1 MTKVRFTFVDVQG
14 NPLPLM
20 EFKLIVRR
28 ASFNDEEVGVTLP
41 EQLTVVT
48 DATGQVIVDL
58 WPLKTAYRIQIA
70 EEYEELCG
78 KLNWSFY
85 VPHTDQ
91 IVEAQ
96 SLFLVPAPNNIP
108 WDEEAIG
115 KITQAVIDSHDSAVA
130 ADASADRAE
139 LAATTVAGDAQSA
152 RDSAED
158 ALLSKNSAAASAT
171 TASDAAT
178 AAGLS
183 KVAAKA
189 SEDAADASE
198 LAAEQSA
205 ATAGT
210 QAGVATDAGNLAK
223 RWASD
228 SENVVVADGK
238 ESSYSYSRKSATS
251 ATSAADSAGISGTQ
265 AGLATAAKTAAEAAA
280 LTATAKAGEASAS
293 AATALTEANRS
304 KEEADRAQ
312 GYASALTGSLV
323 EAGSID
329 LSSNQY
335 PAKPQFSS
343 FWKVV
348 VGGVVGGVDYGIGD
362 TLVYSKTLDQFYK
375 IDNTESVS
383 SVNGKTG
390 ALTLVKADVGLS
402 QVDNTSDANKPVS
415 TAQQT
420 ALNGKQ
426 ASAANLTA
434 FAGLTG
440 AVDQLPYFTG
450 AGALSLATLT
460 AKARLL
466 MARTDTAG
474 MQDELGLV
482 KAVNNNDPTVGRLIS
497 VGNFGLGSTES
508 PRVADANAQ
517 HNQGVYSTYN
527 TAGLPAGYT
536 GAILGTLSVMPYSI
550 DWTVQIYAPID
561 TSPRLFVRNF
571 YSATTWSAWVPVAM
585 GDVVA
590 SNSDTTVG
598 RLLTVGYGGLGISNN
613 GSYLGIN
620 LDPDTYLTGSVGLW
634 GSFLING
641 VSTNGFLS
649 VVSGEGGNYYQRFV
663 NRIGAVSYERTANV
677 GVWTPWSRMHTTANS
692 LLDPALNTGG
702 LMSATVVSG
711 WTIEKFA
718 NGTCIVAG
726 AFTSASLAANSQ
738 TSIDTT
744 IPSVLVGET
753 VAGVTAAALPT
764 ASSDV
769 GAVNAFMVGNTVVR
783 LYARNGAAAQ
793 PILFRI
799 KIIGRW
805 K

>member
-1 MTKVRFTFVDVQG
+1 MILSGILLNPIGEAWANQSVKLTSNLTSDNVLQYVSKEFITDSTGFYEVDIPNGFYSVSVFAGRFNTSIG
-14 NPLPLM
+14 NILISEDTTQQTINELLM
-20 EFKLIVRR
+20 L
-28 ASFNDEEVGVTLP
+28 
-41 EQLTVVT
+41 
-48 DATGQVIVDL
+48 GQV
-58 WPLKTAYRIQIA
+58 
-70 EEYEELCG
+70 
-78 KLNWSFY
+78 
-85 VPHTDQ
+85 
-91 IVEAQ
+91 AQ
-96 SLFLVPAPNNIP
+96 SPTVYRQVAENAASALASKVAAQEAEQGAESSAEQAQTSATLASDKSDIAVTASGIASDAAALAQGAI
-108 WDEEAIG
+108 DESATSALSAQQAAEQALANKEATDLAVTST
-115 KITQAVIDSHDSAVA
+115 TQNAVA
-130 ADASADRAE
+130 AVNAATQSKDSADRAE
-139 LAATTVAGDAQSA
+139 LAATTIAGDAQSA
-152 RDSAED
+152 RDSAAD
-158 ALLSKNSAAASAT
+158 ALFSKNSAAASAT

-198 LAAEQSA
+198 LAAGQSA

-210 QAGVATDAGNLAK
+210 QAGVATDASNLAK

-228 SENVVVADGK
+228 NENVVVADGK
-238 ESSYSYSRKSATS
+238 ESSYSYSRKAATS

-280 LTATAKAGEASAS
+280 VTATAKAGEASAS

-304 KEEADRAQ
+304 KAESDRAQ

-329 LSSNQY
+329 LSSSQY

-390 ALTLVKADVGLS
+390 AVSLVKADMGLS

-434 FAGLTG
+434 FSGLTG

-460 AKARLL
+460 AKARLFN
-466 MARTDTAG
+466 ARTDTAG
-474 MQDELGLV
+474 MQTELGLV
-482 KAVNNNDPTVGRLIS
+482 PVTSRTDTTPGRL
-497 VGNFGLGSTES
+497 VTAGYCGLGSK
-508 PRVADANAQ
+508 D
-517 HNQGVYSTYN
+517 HNPFLGSNLNPTDYR
-527 TAGLPAGYT
+527 T
-536 GAILGTLSVMPYSI
+536 GGSFFGQWVMEGIGSIIGTLTVAPCDPNWLGQTVI
-550 DWTVQIYAPID
+550 DLNTGNMFTRAQQSNRFLPWRRTYD
-561 TSPRLFVRNF
+561 
-571 YSATTWSAWVPVAM
+571 
-585 GDVVA
+585 D
-590 SNSDTTVG
+590 SNS
-598 RLLTVGYGGLGISNN
+598 LN
-613 GSYLGIN
+613 
-620 LDPDTYLTGSVGLW
+620 DPQTG
-634 GSFLING
+634 
-641 VSTNGFLS
+641 
-649 VVSGEGGNYYQRFV
+649 
-663 NRIGAVSYERTANV
+663 
-677 GVWTPWSRMHTTANS
+677 
-692 LLDPALNTGG
+692 GG

-718 NGTCIVAG
+718 NGTMLYSG
-726 AFTSASLAANSQ
+726 GFTTDVLAANVVSSVPI
-738 TSIDTT
+738 TIPNGFVNESFIDPHVMCLASIGPNFYVPNCFASGGTTT
-744 IPSVLVGET
+744 I
-753 VAGVTAAALPT
+753 
-764 ASSDV
+764 
-769 GAVNAFMVGNTVVR
+769 VVQ
-783 LYARNGAAAQ
+783 LRNGPIAQ
-793 PILFRI
+793 TFIFRI